1 MPLRDIEGQDRAL
14 EALRRA
20 LVGQRL
26 HHAYLFAGPEGV
38 GKGLAA
44 QGLAEALL
52 CERPLED
59 GDACGVCG
67 ACRRTA
73 QRQHP
78 DLHVVER
85 RKKGKTDE
93 RERQIKIDQV
103 RELQR
108 SLGFKS
114 FEGGRRVVLIFEP
127 EKMNPATANALLK
140 TLEEPGPDTHF
151 VLVSAEAHR
160 LLPTVISRCQ
170 RVRFRPLDRALVA
183 RRLAELTALDPDAA
197 HLLAGLAEGSIGKG
211 MTLQGSALLEQRE
224 AIISRIDDPDGAR
237 RVPQL
242 LDYAEGLARPDR
254 RAGLPLVFHL
264 LRTWYRDVLL
274 VHEGFGDD
282 ALVHR
287 DLAERLR
294 QRAPA
299 LPGPAVLERLTLLNA
314 TEAAI
319 FDRNANA
326 RLSME
331 SLVLRL
337 AGAVEGAR

>member
-1 MPLRDIEGQDRAL
+1 MPLSAVEGQPRAL

-20 LVGQRL
+20 LQHQRL

-52 CERPLED
+52 CTAPLED
-59 GDACGVCG
+59 GDACGACS
-67 ACRRTA
+67 ACRRSA
-73 QRQHP
+73 GRQHP

-85 RKKGKTDE
+85 RTKGNTDE

-103 RELQR
+103 RALQR
-108 SLGFKS
+108 ALSFKS
-114 FEGGRRVVLIFEP
+114 YEGARRVVLIIEP

-151 VLVSAEAHR
+151 VLVTAEPHR

-170 RVRFRPLDRALVA
+170 RVRFQPLDRALVA
-183 RRLAELTALDPDAA
+183 RKLAELADLEPGAA

-211 MTLQGSALLEQRE
+211 LTLQGSALLEQRQG
-224 AIISRIDDPDGAR
+224 IIGRIDDPDGPR

-242 LDYAEGLARPDR
+242 LDYAETLARPDR

-264 LRTWYRDVLL
+264 LRTWYRDILL
-274 VHEGFGDD
+274 VQEGFGDE

-287 DLAERLR
+287 DLADQLR
-294 QRAPA
+294 QRAPT
-299 LPGPAVLERLTLLNA
+299 LSGPAVLDRLTLLNE
-314 TEAAI
+314 TEYAI
-319 FDRNANA
+319 FERMANT

-337 AGAVEGAR
+337 AGAVEG

>member
-1 MPLRDIEGQDRAL
+1 MPLRAVEGQDRAL

-38 GKGLAA
+38 GKGLTA

-52 CERPLED
+52 CSSPLPD
-59 GDACGVCG
+59 GDACAACN
-67 ACRRTA
+67 ACRRA
-73 QRQHP
+73 ASRQHP

-85 RKKGKTDE
+85 LTKGKTDE

-114 FEGGRRVVLIFEP
+114 YEGGRRVVLIIEP

-170 RVRFRPLDRALVA
+170 RVRFRPLERALVA
-183 RRLAELTALDPDAA
+183 RKLAELADIEPDEA
-197 HLLAGLAEGSIGKG
+197 HLLAGLAEGSVGKG
-211 MTLQGSALLEQRE
+211 MTLQGSALLDQRE
-224 AIISRIDDPDGAR
+224 QIISRIDDPDGAR

-242 LDYAEGLARPDR
+242 LDYAEALARPDR

-264 LRTWYRDVLL
+264 MRTWYRDVLL
-274 VHEGFGDD
+274 VREGLGDD

-294 QRAPA
+294 RRAPQ
-299 LPGPAVLERLTLLNA
+299 LPGPTVLDRLTLLNE

-319 FDRNANA
+319 FDRNANV

-337 AGAVEGAR
+337 AGAVEGGR

>member
-1 MPLRDIEGQDRAL
+1 MPLSAVEGQERAL

-20 LVGQRL
+20 LRGERL

-52 CERPLED
+52 CASPAPD
-59 GDACGVCG
+59 GDACGACG
-67 ACRRTA
+67 ACRRA
-73 QRQHP
+73 AHRQHP

-85 RKKGKTDE
+85 RTKGNTTE

-108 SLGFKS
+108 SLSFKS
-114 FEGGRRVVLIFEP
+114 YEGARRVVLILEP

-140 TLEEPGPDTHF
+140 TLEEPGADTHF

-170 RVRFRPLDRALVA
+170 RVRFAPLDRSLVA
-183 RRLAELTALDPDAA
+183 QKLAELAGLAPDEA

-211 MTLQGSALLEQRE
+211 LTLQGSALLDERE
-224 AIISRIDDPDGAR
+224 AIITRIDDPDGAR

-242 LDYAEGLARPDR
+242 LDYAETLARPDR
-254 RAGLPLVFHL
+254 RAGLPLIFHL
-264 LRTWYRDVLL
+264 LRTWYRDILL
-274 VHEGFGDD
+274 VQEGFGDG

-294 QRAPA
+294 RRAPA
-299 LPGPAVLERLTLLNA
+299 LPGAAVLDRLALLND
-314 TEAAI
+314 TEHAI
-319 FDRNANA
+319 FDRNANT

-331 SLVLRL
+331 SMLLRL
-337 AGAVEGAR
+337 AGAVEGC

>member
-1 MPLRDIEGQDRAL
+1 MPLSAVEGQDRAL

-20 LVGQRL
+20 LSNQRL

-52 CERPLED
+52 CTRPAAD
-59 GDACGVCG
+59 GDACSACS

-78 DLHVVER
+78 DLHIVER
-85 RKKGKTDE
+85 RAKGKTDE

-103 RELQR
+103 RDLQR
-108 SLGFKS
+108 ALSFKS
-114 FEGGRRVVLIFEP
+114 YEGARRVVLIFEP

-170 RVRFRPLDRALVA
+170 RVRFRPLDRSLVA
-183 RRLAELTALDPDAA
+183 RKLAELADIEADEA

-211 MTLQGSALLEQRE
+211 LTLQSSALLEQRE
-224 AIISRIDDPDGAR
+224 EIIRRIDDPDGAR

-242 LDYAEGLARPDR
+242 LDFAETLAKPDR

-264 LRTWYRDVLL
+264 MRTWYRDVLL
-274 VHEGFGDD
+274 VHEGFGDA

-294 QRAPA
+294 QRAPR
-299 LPGPAVLERLTLLNA
+299 LPGPAVLERLTLLN
-314 TEAAI
+314 EMESAI

-337 AGAVEGAR
+337 AGAVESKR